1 MEGPPA
7 GSGLKIKPNQK
18 SVKGRLSRGQGVG
31 EEGREGCGGGR
42 GGRKGGRCVCVCV
55 CVVGQ
60 GRRRGRTDCNKQSAQ
75 QEETSPS
82 LDYCSHRFKSVCA
95 EDGDF

>member
-18 SVKGRLSRGQGVG
+18 SVKGRLSRGAGG
-31 EEGREGCGGGR
+31 GGGREGGVWGGR
-42 GGRKGGRCVCVCV
+42 GGREGGVCLCVC
-55 CVVGQ
+55 GGA
-60 GRRRGRTDCNKQSAQ
+60 GRAGGTDGLQQSAQ
-75 QEETSPS
+75 QEKTSPS
-82 LDYCSHRFKSVCA
+82 LDYCTHRFKGVCA